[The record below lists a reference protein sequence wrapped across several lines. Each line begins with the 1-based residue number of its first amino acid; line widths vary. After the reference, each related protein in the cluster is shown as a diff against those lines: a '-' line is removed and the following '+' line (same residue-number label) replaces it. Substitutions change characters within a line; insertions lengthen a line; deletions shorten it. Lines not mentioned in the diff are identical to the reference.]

1 MSLISR
7 VFSPK
12 KFALLPWR
20 HARSRFTPGCLE
32 HSPSFEASL
41 VPRSR
46 RSARGFK
53 IKSASG
59 FGTGMRLSIG
69 FGFRVL
75 LMLLL
80 TQQSVSRVNEIND
93 DLGKINDVISVKQRF
108 AINFRGKAPAP

>member
-1 MSLISR
+1 
-7 VFSPK
+7 
-12 KFALLPWR
+12 
-20 HARSRFTPGCLE
+20 
-32 HSPSFEASL
+32 
-41 VPRSR
+41 
-46 RSARGFK
+46 
-53 IKSASG
+53 
-59 FGTGMRLSIG
+59 MRLSIG